1 MTKHRIINTIL
12 GVLCILILINQCMF
26 EYERLVRNDGLKFI
40 VNLIFGGLSILGWCF
55 ITYSF
60 FRVDVYGTVVNMC
73 KAKKEAKPNETEI
86 NGYIR

>member
-40 VNLIFGGLSILGWCF
+40 VNLIFGGLSILGWLSITISCF
-55 ITYSF
+55 WI
-60 FRVDVYGTVVNMC
+60 DVYGTLVNMC
-73 KAKKEAKPNETEI
+73 KAKKRLNRMRKK
-86 NGYIR
+86 